1 MSPLTQENPYLDN
14 QLKQLDM
21 QFNATKNVLQNKFK
35 SNKFIVY
42 FQSFTNT
49 YAPMQTLKA
58 LYERALSYPN
68 VIGLSIGTR
77 TDCVT
82 DEILDYLKELSKD
95 KEIWIEYGVQSF
107 YDETLEEINRGDT
120 ASNMKYWMNRSKEK
134 GLNVCAHL
142 IYGLPNETQ
151 EMMLETLKQTLA
163 LNIDSIKFH
172 PLYVVKNTILTS
184 RYNKG
189 EFIPISEDLYIDT
202 VVKSIKALPDNV
214 SVQRITAGIN
224 DDTLLAPQWCRYKD
238 KQMNK
243 IKKALLKEDLK
254 Y

>member
-1 MSPLTQENPYLDN
+1 
-14 QLKQLDM
+14 M
-21 QFNATKNVLQNKFK
+21 QFNATKDVLSKKFSAK
-35 SNKFIVY
+35 KFIVY

-49 YAPMQTLKA
+49 YAPMKTLKA
-58 LYERALSYPN
+58 LYDRALSYDN

-82 DEILDYLKELSKD
+82 DEILDYLKDLSKN
-95 KEIWIEYGVQSF
+95 KEVWIEYGVQSF

-120 ASNMKYWMNRSKEK
+120 AANMKYWIARSKEK

-142 IYGLPNETQ
+142 IYGLPNENQ
-151 EMMLETLKQTLA
+151 EMMLDTLKQTLE

-184 RYNKG
+184 TYKKG
-189 EFIPISEDLYIDT
+189 NFTPISEDLYIDT
-202 VVKSIKALPDNV
+202 VVKSIKALPSNV
-214 SVQRITAGIN
+214 SVQRVTAGIN
-224 DDTLLAPQWCRYKD
+224 DDSLLAPQWCRYKD
-238 KQMNK
+238 KQINK
-243 IKKALLKEDLK
+243 IKKALLKENLK